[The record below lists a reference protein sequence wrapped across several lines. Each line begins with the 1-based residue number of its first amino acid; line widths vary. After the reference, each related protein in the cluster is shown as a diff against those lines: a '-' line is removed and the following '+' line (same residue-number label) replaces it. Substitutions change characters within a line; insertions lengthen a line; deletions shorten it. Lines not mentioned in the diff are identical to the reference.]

1 MYRLIIEDD
10 EGKTW
15 VVPLVRDE
23 HSIGRK
29 EGNTIR
35 LTERNVSRRHARLVR
50 QNGSII
56 IEDLS
61 SYNGIKVNG
70 DKINGRAAVNVGDR
84 IQIGDYQLAVKVEK
98 DEDTG
103 DKTTPFIRDGAP
115 MSTMDMQPTVQT
127 PLVGGSGASSHIAEH
142 ARLVVV
148 SSNFAGREFALDK
161 ATVVIGRTDDN
172 DIVINHRSI
181 SRHHA
186 KIVREG
192 GHYQVVD
199 LQSSN
204 GVRVNG
210 EVYGKIELRKGDL
223 VDLGHVRLRFV
234 AAGEDFVFERDAQ
247 VVDLSGGNAKTGL
260 VVGGVVAL
268 ALVGIGGWVLLRPG
282 KPSVGV
288 EPGSVVAAK
297 PSTPAPASAEVE
309 GQVAKLLLD
318 ADKAIKTED
327 WDAALTKADAA
338 LKLDPTQELAR
349 DKKTKAATEAKNKK
363 AYTGFVD
370 AAGKSDLDSA
380 IASYNEIS
388 SDSIYRGKAMDKI
401 VEVRRSYVRNH
412 LDQAKK
418 SKSANR
424 CDEARQHV
432 EAVLTVEEGN
442 SEASDIIRSCGAA
455 SVASKPLA
463 VAEPKPAKPSAKPEK
478 VEKPEKPEK
487 PVAVAPPPET
497 PKPKPDPAQDD
508 AQAEKIL
515 QEAQDFY
522 VHGQYQQA
530 IDTAKKAMK
539 AQPIKAWRTI
549 GASSCFLKD
558 KAMAVQAWNKIDTN
572 GRNLLRYVCS
582 RNEIQVP

>member
-35 LTERNVSRRHARLVR
+35 LTERNVSRRHARLLR
-50 QNGSII
+50 QNGSIV

-70 DKINGRAAVNVGDR
+70 DKINGRASINVGDR
-84 IQIGDYQLAVKVEK
+84 IQIGDYQLAVKIEK

-103 DKTTPFIRDGAP
+103 DKTTPFIRDNAP
-115 MSTMDMQPTVQT
+115 NAAMDTQATVQT
-127 PLVGGSGASSHIAEH
+127 PLVTTGPAAQTSEH

-148 SSNFAGREFALDK
+148 SSNFAGREFPLDK

-260 VVGGVVAL
+260 IIGGVAALLLVSVAGY
-268 ALVGIGGWVLLRPG
+268 ALLKPG
-282 KPSVGV
+282 KTSGPTVTAGSNV
-288 EPGSVVAAK
+288 EPPK
-297 PSTPAPASAEVE
+297 PSADAEV
-309 GQVAKLLLD
+309 QVAKLLLE
-318 ADKAIKTED
+318 ADKAFKSED
-327 WDAALTKADAA
+327 WDAALQKADAA

-349 DKKTKAATEAKNKK
+349 DKKTRALSEAKNKK
-363 AYTGFVD
+363 AYAAFVG
-370 AAGKSDLDSA
+370 AAEKNDLDSA
-380 IASYNEIS
+380 LASYNEITA
-388 SDSIYRGKAMDKI
+388 DSTYRGKGADKI
-401 VEVRRSYVRNH
+401 AEVRRAYVRTH
-412 LDQAKK
+412 LDAAKK
-418 SKSANR
+418 SKSQGR

-432 EAVLTVEEGN
+432 EAVLTVEDGN
-442 SEASDIIRSCGAA
+442 SEAQEIVRSCGAA
-455 SVASKPLA
+455 SKPLA
-463 VAEPKPAKPSAKPEK
+463 AAPEAKPSKPSKPIAAAPEAKPEPAAKPTPPPPAAKPEPKPEGGM
-478 VEKPEKPEK
+478 
-487 PVAVAPPPET
+487 
-497 PKPKPDPAQDD
+497 DD

-515 QEAQDFY
+515 QEAQDYY

-539 AQPIKAWRTI
+539 AQPLKAWRTI

-582 RNEIQVP
+582 RNDIQVP